1 MAEETDD
8 VAKTN
13 EEQEVRDS
21 DADTSDVERDTN
33 SDYEK
38 LLSFME
44 KIDARMNAL
53 EGSLENL
60 RGAQSIM
67 IDNGAVIRDDSEPD
81 SDVDYVDT
89 RSIEELNLSL
99 D

>member
-1 MAEETDD
+1 MAEETDE

-13 EEQEVRDS
+13 EEQEVRDN
-21 DADTSDVERDTN
+21 DADTREVEQDTN
-33 SDYEK
+33 SDYAR

>member
-1 MAEETDD
+1 MAEETDE

-13 EEQEVRDS
+13 EEQEVRDN
-21 DADTSDVERDTN
+21 DADTREVEQDTN
-33 SDYEK
+33 SDDAK